1 MEETGVEPLNTKT
14 TKEPTGHLNG
24 LEKKT
29 MIEGAANKYISICTH
44 CWKDFI
50 FYKRMKLK
58 DHLNIKYLLGSASS
72 SSAWLNVDIHFLV
85 IYLSLLTTL
94 NKALFF
100 ISRAHFRL

>member
-1 MEETGVEPLNTKT
+1 MEDTGVELLNTKT

-50 FYKRMKLK
+50 FHKRMKLK
-58 DHLNIKYLLGSASS
+58 DHLNAKYLLGSAAS
-72 SSAWLNVDIHFLV
+72 SSAWLNVHIHFLV
-85 IYLSLLTTL
+85 IYLSVLTAP

-100 ISRAHFRL
+100 ISRANFEL